1 MGALKYSVTKW
12 SKRVWV
18 SRSSRKISLELFE
31 GRLNFRYTE
40 RDSQFGVSEAEKILK
55 EKSMYQ
61 LESWDTQVEK
71 VRTNFDSVSE
81 IHTVV

>member
-31 GRLNFRYTE
+31 GRLNFRYTRE
-40 RDSQFGVSEAEKILK
+40 IL
-55 EKSMYQ
+55 S
-61 LESWDTQVEK
+61 LEYLRLRKYSKEK
-71 VRTNFDSVSE
+71 VRTN
-81 IHTVV
+81 